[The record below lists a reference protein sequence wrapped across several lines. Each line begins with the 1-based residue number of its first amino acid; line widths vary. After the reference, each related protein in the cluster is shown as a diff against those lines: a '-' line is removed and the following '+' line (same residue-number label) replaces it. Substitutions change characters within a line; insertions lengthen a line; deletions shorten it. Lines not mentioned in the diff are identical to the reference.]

1 MSFYIKDLDKWISYY
16 QWLILLNVVTVALF
30 AMAVALIV
38 DSVFNGNMYQYFK
51 QLTNTITQPLDKVGS
66 HAELIDTAG
75 FVAVFALSVYCLFQ
89 IK

>member
-30 AMAVALIV
+30 AMAVALII
-38 DSVFNGNMYQYFK
+38 DGLFNDNLNQSFK
-51 QLTNTITQPLDKVGS
+51 QLTDTIAQAIHKTGS